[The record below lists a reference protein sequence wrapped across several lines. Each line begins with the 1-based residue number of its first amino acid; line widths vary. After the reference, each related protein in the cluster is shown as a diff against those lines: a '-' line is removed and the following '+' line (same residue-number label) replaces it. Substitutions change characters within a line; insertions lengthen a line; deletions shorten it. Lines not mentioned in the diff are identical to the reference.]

1 MRLKILVS
9 GLIILMLLVSINAQ
23 QAQAQAGNYIVVD
36 FLANTL
42 FTVPPPAGPPVAI
55 WTGAPF
61 VFPVGVA
68 IDAAGNYIVVD
79 AGPPAALFIVP
90 PPAGPPVA
98 IWTGLPFIAPVDVAI
113 DASGNYIVADLA
125 PPGAL
130 FIVPP
135 PAGPP
140 TTIFS
145 GAPFAG
151 PQGVAVVPG
160 APPPTP
166 TPRPVG
172 GTVLPA
178 NKVAILAPY
187 LALVGLVGAV
197 TVAFAVKRRR
207 KP

>member
-1 MRLKILVS
+1 MMRLKILVS

-42 FTVPPPAGPPVAI
+42 FT
-55 WTGAPF
+55 
-61 VFPVGVA
+61 
-68 IDAAGNYIVVD
+68 
-79 AGPPAALFIVP
+79 VP